1 MAFIHAY
8 THRYIPSHFA
18 INPTST
24 RVLCSNQNNRW
35 CSARI
40 SGLGL
45 YGPKLFPFSP
55 LSIYFSPSLFLYL
68 SSLFH
73 ALSHFSPLPTHYHVP
88 IPSFALTAPTSA
100 AKRHPFEEAVKK
112 FPGNIFQVPDACL
125 S

>member
-8 THRYIPSHFA
+8 THRYILSHFA

-73 ALSHFSPLPTHYHVP
+73 ALSHFSLLPTHYHVP
-88 IPSFALTAPTSA
+88 SLPLLSRPRPLQRSGTPLRRRSRSSPGT
-100 AKRHPFEEAVKK
+100 
-112 FPGNIFQVPDACL
+112 FPRFQTR
-125 S
+125 